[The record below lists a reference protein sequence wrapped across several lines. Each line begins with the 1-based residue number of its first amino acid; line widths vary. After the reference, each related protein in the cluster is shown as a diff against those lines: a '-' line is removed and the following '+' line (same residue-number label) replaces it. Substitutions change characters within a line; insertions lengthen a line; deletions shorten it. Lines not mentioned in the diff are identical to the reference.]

1 MAETTTT
8 PPRRRDHVE
17 PAPLSEYELQRNER
31 IAANQ
36 AFLETL
42 GLGGTGQKL
51 PKKPARAKPKKRK
64 VEETEKRKSVRLA
77 GGPAPIERLAD
88 DPRSYLDFVESR
100 ERRKR
105 APRQEPWEPTDE
117 QRERLGIFCMEGFYD
132 WLGTT
137 TKYHKVYPVSINTNR
152 FTLSDNLLY
161 VTQFPSQEI
170 SPDNRKTVIR
180 QVTKLVT
187 GVGVEYHHWPAG
199 VVFRKGE
206 PVTLQDDLAQ
216 IKEDA
221 KDFEAEHGRDLGN
234 GWLLNHPLQK
244 MILFRDHLAATKL
257 PGKARKKTKAAPRA
271 PSSDDDDDD
280 DDEAAAAP
288 PRPATGKMDKE
299 TVQALRDVKKRFDEG
314 EMDEATFKVIKAALL
329 KGPLVGRTV
338 RKKFPGSGVFDGVI
352 QSVEGGR
359 CEIAWSDGAVTSM
372 KESAVAKIL
381 KD

>member
-1 MAETTTT
+1 MAETT
-8 PPRRRDHVE
+8 PPKPGRKREREVVVE
-17 PAPLSEYELQRNER
+17 PELSEYELHRNKR
-31 IAANQ
+31 IKANE
-36 AFLETL
+36 AFLEAL

-51 PKKPARAKPKKRK
+51 PKKPRAKPKPKRK
-64 VEETEKRKSVRLA
+64 FEEHEKRKSVRLA
-77 GGPAPIERLAD
+77 GGPAPIERLHD
-88 DPRSYLDFVESR
+88 DPRSYDDFFESR
-100 ERRKR
+100 KRRKR

-117 QRERLGIFCMEGFYD
+117 QRERLGEFCMEECYD
-132 WLGTT
+132 FLGTT
-137 TKYHKVYPVSINTNR
+137 TPYHR
-152 FTLSDNLLY
+152 
-161 VTQFPSQEI
+161 EI

-187 GVGVEYHHWPAG
+187 GVGVDYHRWPAG

-206 PVTLQDDLAQ
+206 PVTLQDDIEQ

-221 KDFEAEHGRDLGN
+221 KDFEAQHGRDLGN

-257 PGKARKKTKAAPRA
+257 PGKARKKTKAVPRA
-271 PSSDDDDDD
+271 PSSDDDD

-314 EMDEATFKVIKAALL
+314 EMDEATFKEIKAALL
-329 KGPLVGRTV
+329 KGPLVGRAV
-338 RKKFPGSGVFDGVI
+338 RKKFPGSGMFDGVI
-352 QSVEGGR
+352 QSVADGR

-372 KESAVAKIL
+372 KDSAVAKIL
-381 KD
+381 QD

>member
-8 PPRRRDHVE
+8 PPKKKRDQVE
-17 PAPLSEYELQRNER
+17 SAPLSEYELQRNER

-36 AFLETL
+36 AFLAEL

-51 PKKPARAKPKKRK
+51 PKRQKRAPAKPKRK
-64 VEETEKRKSVRLA
+64 VEEHEKSKSVRLA

-88 DPRSYLDFVESR
+88 DPRSYADFVESR

-105 APRQEPWEPTDE
+105 APRVEASPLTDE
-117 QRERLGIFCMEGFYD
+117 QREGLGDFGMEAFYD

-137 TKYHKVYPVSINTNR
+137 TKYHK
-152 FTLSDNLLY
+152 
-161 VTQFPSQEI
+161 EI

-187 GVGVEYHHWPAG
+187 GVGVDYHHWPAG

-206 PVTLQDDLAQ
+206 PVTLQDNLAE
-216 IKEDA
+216 IKDDA
-221 KDFEAEHGRDLGN
+221 KEFEAEHGRDLGN

-257 PGKARKKTKAAPRA
+257 PGKARKKTKAVPRA
-271 PSSDDDDDD
+271 PPSDDDDD
-280 DDEAAAAP
+280 DDEAAAASP
-288 PRPATGKMDKE
+288 PQAKPAKGTLTPE
-299 TVQALRDVKKRFDEG
+299 TVRAMREAKRLFDEG
-314 EMDEATFKVIKAALL
+314 EIDEATFKETKAGLL
-329 KGPLVGRTV
+329 NKSAPAAAEAPSLVGREV
-338 RKKFPGSGVFDGVI
+338 RKKFPGSGMFDGVVE
-352 QSVEGGR
+352 SVEEGR

-372 KESAVAKIL
+372 KVSAVAKIL

>member
-8 PPRRRDHVE
+8 PPRRQRDHVE

-64 VEETEKRKSVRLA
+64 VEEHEKRKSVRLA
-77 GGPAPIERLAD
+77 GGPAPIERLQD
-88 DPRSYLDFVESR
+88 DPRSYDDFFESR
-100 ERRKR
+100 KRQKR

-117 QRERLGIFCMEGFYD
+117 QREKLGEFCMEECYD
-132 WLGTT
+132 FLGTT
-137 TKYHKVYPVSINTNR
+137 TPYHK
-152 FTLSDNLLY
+152 
-161 VTQFPSQEI
+161 EI

-180 QVTKLVT
+180 QITKLVT
-187 GVGVEYHHWPAG
+187 GVGVDYHRWPAG

-206 PVTLQDDLAQ
+206 PVTLQDDLVQ

-221 KDFEAEHGRDLGN
+221 KDFEAQHGRDLGN

-244 MILFRDHLAATKL
+244 MILFRDHLAATQL
-257 PGKARKKTKAAPRA
+257 PGKARKKTKAAPA
-271 PSSDDDDDD
+271 PSSDDDEE
-280 DDEAAAAP
+280 EAAAAP
-288 PRPATGKMDKE
+288 PEAKPAKGTLTPE
-299 TVQALRDVKKRFDEG
+299 TVRAVREAKRLFDEG
-314 EMDEATFKVIKAALL
+314 KIDEATFKETKAGLL
-329 KGPLVGRTV
+329 MVGREV
-338 RKKFPGSGVFDGVI
+338 RKRFPGSGVFDGVI
-352 QSVEGGR
+352 QSVKDGR
-359 CEIAWSDGAVTSM
+359 CEIAWSDGDMTSM
-372 KESAVAKIL
+372 KISAVAKIL